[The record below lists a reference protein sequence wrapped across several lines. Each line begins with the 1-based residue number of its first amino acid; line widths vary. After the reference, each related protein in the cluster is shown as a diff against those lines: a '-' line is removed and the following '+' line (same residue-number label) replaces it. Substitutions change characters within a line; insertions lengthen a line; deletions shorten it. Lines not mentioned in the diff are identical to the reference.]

1 MNTDYVDN
9 FENYDRKLIKLNS
22 DTAIL
27 LHIFKKKPNHHFED
41 WMVLQDNEEYFKK
54 ECVPDYEDAARQFV
68 KQFEGEECMAFVI
81 ALKNELE
88 RIIQENEYKRN

>member
-1 MNTDYVDN
+1 MNTDYVDK

-41 WMVLQDNEEYFKK
+41 WMVLKTMRNTS
-54 ECVPDYEDAARQFV
+54 
-68 KQFEGEECMAFVI
+68 
-81 ALKNELE
+81 
-88 RIIQENEYKRN
+88 KRNVFLITKMLPSSLSSSLKEKSAWLL

>member
-1 MNTDYVDN
+1 MNTDYVDE

-54 ECVPDYEDAARQFV
+54 EGTD
-68 KQFEGEECMAFVI
+68 
-81 ALKNELE
+81 
-88 RIIQENEYKRN
+88 IQADTKDKINCRL

>member
-27 LHIFKKKPNHHFED
+27 LHIQEKTKPPLRGLD
-41 WMVLQDNEEYFKK
+41 GSS
-54 ECVPDYEDAARQFV
+54 RQ
-68 KQFEGEECMAFVI
+68 
-81 ALKNELE
+81 
-88 RIIQENEYKRN
+88 